1 MIPVSKVINGGQS
14 MGHSTLTKIIN
25 FIWFQTIWFL
35 AILFEDAYL
44 LIILA
49 LLALHI
55 LFSKHKLE
63 DTLLGLGIGIY
74 GSLVDGVLLQSGLFA
89 FSNQFAWFIPYWLVT
104 LWIAFGMML
113 RTSLDYLQGRYVLS
127 AILGAISGPLSYIAG
142 ERLNAVTFPQS
153 SLLTVTVLS
162 VIWAMTVPLWLWIN
176 AKITLTFAPKEQD
189 SQG

>member
-1 MIPVSKVINGGQS
+1 

-44 LIILA
+44 LIILS
-49 LLALHI
+49 LLVLHI
-55 LFSKHKLE
+55 VFSKHKRE
-63 DTLLGLGIGIY
+63 DTLLGLGIGLY

-113 RTSLDYLQGRYVLS
+113 RISLDYLQRRYVLS

-142 ERLNAVTFPQS
+142 ERLDAVIFPQS
-153 SLLTVTVLS
+153 TLLTVVVLS

-176 AKITLTFAPKEQD
+176 AKITLAFASKEQD